1 MKRCDPDP
9 QKSTNSWELV
19 TWYGTYCGAVRLF
32 GTAMWVFFPLSSSP
46 NYRTGQGGRDRNAY
60 FVQNIKKLILDDQE
74 IE

>member
-1 MKRCDPDP
+1 MALTVGQSDSLEQP
-9 QKSTNSWELV
+9 
-19 TWYGTYCGAVRLF
+19 CGF
-32 GTAMWVFFPLSSSP
+32 FFPLSSTP